1 MKLIDTVFDLI
12 VEDLKYTNDQISKEA
27 KKYNT
32 RIELKKGSPWAYYN
46 ALKRGIL
53 GDITKHMVNAPKG
66 IKTDDD
72 KLLQQSLEIAKKYN
86 RSVDFKNDNPV
97 LYNKLVRRGL
107 LSQITKIFPE
117 RKKDKWSYEEL
128 KDLTSKYDTKRDFA
142 KAHPGAYSAAYQ
154 SPYWKELTSHMRALG
169 NVKKRLVYAY
179 EFPEFRSV
187 YVGLTGDEERRKHQ
201 HKTEEDSTLYRY
213 MQKHPGVEPVYKVKS
228 LGYID
233 SQEASKM
240 ETKVE
245 NYYRE
250 QGWQLINIAKTG
262 GLGGRMP
269 IYSDDFVRDIAK
281 KYTVLKDFWKDHKK
295 MLNTVIKYN
304 KPLYD
309 EVTSHMQ
316 RNVGSGVVKYTLE
329 DIMNIASNYDNIS
342 DFRKDYPKIY
352 SVIRSRGIVQQV
364 TNHMSRK
371 VVRNYTDDQLKAIA
385 SKYKTVKDFRS
396 NNSGAYGAAYNR
408 GILKDIT
415 KHMVKSPNVPKGKDY
430 WINKALSYG
439 TLKGLSTKDPNLY
452 MALMRNKLMD
462 KVKKLF
468 SERNG

>member
-1 MKLIDTVFDLI
+1 
-12 VEDLKYTNDQISKEA
+12 
-27 KKYNT
+27 
-32 RIELKKGSPWAYYN
+32 
-46 ALKRGIL
+46 
-53 GDITKHMVNAPKG
+53 
-66 IKTDDD
+66 
-72 KLLQQSLEIAKKYN
+72 
-86 RSVDFKNDNPV
+86 
-97 LYNKLVRRGL
+97 
-107 LSQITKIFPE
+107 
-117 RKKDKWSYEEL
+117 
-128 KDLTSKYDTKRDFA
+128 
-142 KAHPGAYSAAYQ
+142 
-154 SPYWKELTSHMRALG
+154 
-169 NVKKRLVYAY
+169 
-179 EFPEFRSV
+179 
-187 YVGLTGDEERRKHQ
+187 
-201 HKTEEDSTLYRY
+201 
-213 MQKHPGVEPVYKVKS
+213 
-228 LGYID
+228 
-233 SQEASKM
+233 M

-250 QGWQLINIAKTG
+250 QGWQLLNIAKTG

-295 MLNTVIKYN
+295 MVNTIIKHN

-329 DIMNIASNYDNIS
+329 DIMNIASNYDNVS

-352 SVIRSRGIVQQV
+352 SVMASRGIVQQV

-371 VVRNYTDDQLKAIA
+371 VVRNYTDNQLKAIA

-396 NNSGAYGAAYNR
+396 NNSGAYGAAYRR
-408 GILKDIT
+408 GIIGDIT
-415 KHMVKSPNVPKGKDY
+415 QHMVKAPNIPKGKDY

-452 MALMRNKLMD
+452 MALVRNKLMD

-468 SERNG
+468 SERNS